1 MRRVKGG
8 LALFFIVIVWLIVAA
23 YGIWH
28 YAYLETAPPVFD
40 ALSYVHK
47 AQSFWAAVTKGLPF
61 NPFDLAPQIR
71 PFGTVFFTH
80 PFGFST
86 DFHQFFFLTNFLP
99 ALLLAIAMVIAAGSL
114 RNLDHGQRITLTIV
128 LLCMTSMPAY
138 FQFASS
144 GDNRFM
150 GTWGFVDILFGA
162 ISALAC
168 AFTVTAMRGR
178 YLFWSALSAL
188 CAIFAILIKPA
199 GLAVMAI
206 VAGTWAGL
214 TFSQWHSKSLELRTA
229 LRAGAA
235 FLLLFAVTGL
245 ILHRSKY
252 FSHENYAYGISSME
266 LLHAGQQSFPT
277 GMAILEKLRVSIGLP
292 VFILWILCLGFAVR
306 ARLWMSTF
314 CSLLIFFGGCYI
326 WLIRTNLN
334 HVRYFFPFGIMAV
347 VVVFPALIQSVRGWS
362 YKRLAL
368 LSALTLPTLA
378 IAILLLVPQP
388 PERGQFLLGINL
400 LANKNADAVKQADA
414 LVDEL
419 ASEPA
424 RLSIIYY
431 VGGTPK
437 INAFEGVMDWNREL
451 GFRGGNSN
459 PALPI
464 DWVRPAAYRL
474 DELLRARFIVFEPV
488 ADAQRVLDTEH
499 VVETYWA
506 EQTLVRAWLTTL
518 KPADGVRVIEDGG
531 TRVLEVVNRFALNQA
546 GVELTRGRK
555 LRGVFVLGFHPMT
568 GIPVRNATALS
579 GNLLTKPIDLS
590 VDGST
595 VARALAVTHEQT
607 AVGSIYH
614 IVIEQLVVLPANEDG
629 NWHVFLHVLDKNGK
643 IIKDGYQIYISDAA
657 SSTTALQYDISIPK
671 QASSA
676 PAFVAFGVFNP
687 RPAGKSQSFISSGG
701 DWSGRRNIVALP
713 TGTAQ

>member
-1 MRRVKGG
+1 VQHVKGS
-8 LALFFIVIVWLIVAA
+8 LALFLILIVWLIVAA
-23 YGIWH
+23 HGIWH

-47 AQSFWAAVTKGLPF
+47 AQSFWAAVARGLPF

-99 ALLLAIAMVIAAGSL
+99 ALLIVIAMVIAAGSL
-114 RNLDHGQRITLTIV
+114 RKLDNTQWITLTIV

-138 FQFASS
+138 FQFAAS
-144 GDNRFM
+144 GDHRFM

-162 ISALAC
+162 IGALAC
-168 AFTVTAMRGR
+168 AFAVAAIRGR
-178 YLFWSALSAL
+178 YLFWSVLSAL
-188 CAIFAILIKPA
+188 CAILAILIKPA

-206 VAGTWAGL
+206 VAGTWAAL
-214 TFSQWHSKSLELRTA
+214 TFSQWRSKSLELRTA
-229 LRAGAA
+229 LRAGAVF
-235 FLLLFAVTGL
+235 FLLYAITGL
-245 ILHRSKY
+245 ILLQSEY
-252 FSHENYAYGISSME
+252 FSDKNYAYGVSSMK

-277 GMAILEKLRVSIGLP
+277 GTAILEKIRVSIGFP
-292 VFILWILCLGFAVR
+292 TFILWILCLGFAAR
-306 ARLWMSTF
+306 ARRWMSIL
-314 CSLLIFFGGCYI
+314 CSLAIFFGGCYI
-326 WLIRTNLN
+326 WLGRTNLY
-334 HVRYFFPFGIMAV
+334 HVRYFFPFGIMAI
-347 VVVFPALIQSVRGWS
+347 VVVFPTLIQSVRGWS
-362 YKRLAL
+362 CKRLVS

-400 LANKNADAVKQADA
+400 LANKNADAVKQANA

-419 ASEPA
+419 ASEPS
-424 RLSIIYY
+424 RRSIIYY

-459 PALPI
+459 PALPV

-474 DELLRARFIVFEPV
+474 DELFRARFIVFEPV
-488 ADAQRVLDTEH
+488 ADAKKVLDTQH
-499 VVETYWA
+499 IVETYWA
-506 EQTLVRAWLTTL
+506 EQILVRAWLTTL
-518 KPADGVRVIEDGG
+518 KSEDGVSVREDGS

-555 LRGVFVLGFHPMT
+555 LRDVFVQGFHPMT
-568 GIPVRNATALS
+568 GIPVRDATDLP

-590 VDGST
+590 VDGHT
-595 VARALAVTHEQT
+595 VARALAVMQT
-607 AVGSIYH
+607 QTTKSTIYH

-629 NWHVFLHVLDKNGK
+629 KWHVFVHVLDKNRK
-643 IIKDGYQIYISDAA
+643 MIKDGYETYISDAA

-671 QASSA
+671 QALGAAVSM
-676 PAFVAFGVFNP
+676 AFGVFNP
-687 RPAGKSQSFISSGG
+687 GPAGKSKSFITAGG
-701 DWSGRRNIVALP
+701 DWGGRRNIVRLP
-713 TGTAQ
+713 AGASQ